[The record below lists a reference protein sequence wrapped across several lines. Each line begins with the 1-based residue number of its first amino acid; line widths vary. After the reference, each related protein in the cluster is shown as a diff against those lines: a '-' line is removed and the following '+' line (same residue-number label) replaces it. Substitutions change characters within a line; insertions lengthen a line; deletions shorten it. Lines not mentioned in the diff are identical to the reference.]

1 MKHHRNPS
9 PASTTAPV
17 GSEALSA
24 NDELFLLKLRYK
36 SGRLINVEGRQPIPL
51 TDPQTAW
58 VVYTGRLDVFAVP
71 LEQGKIAGVRRHLLR
86 AEAGQVVLGLGAES
100 ESPADGEP
108 NSQPVAFLAVGGPE
122 TRIVQVPRARLEELA
137 QEPEFS
143 AHVIRM
149 LEGWVQG
156 LAQALAVNLPPKES
170 YQVQPGDA
178 TLEAHRPARALRG
191 VIWVEPQGG
200 NFSWLGAAALPVPAT
215 GFSPLAGPLWLRASE
230 SGRLR
235 AVDTADFCALDPAWS
250 GVEHFH
256 DTVRAAMALRL
267 EQIAQADDQR
277 LQERADLNREKVA
290 QALTQLAGVMEPA
303 TPVSAPGGTMDAS
316 RELFSACQL
325 VGRALRVTMQLPPLK
340 LDDAAA
346 VYAVTGTALP
356 AAAPAGTETRTANAD
371 LLADIARASRL
382 RVRQIVL
389 PQQWQHTQSGPLL
402 AYRLDGT
409 PVALLPRRPKGG
421 PKEGFAVAGGY
432 DLIDPRTAVC
442 LPVTPEIAA
451 DLAPVAH
458 VFYRPLP
465 ERALTALDLFRLG
478 FQAARAELLTVVLS
492 GAAIGVL
499 GLVTPLMIGVLFN
512 TIIPS
517 AARGHLGQLGLVLL
531 VCVLSSA
538 LFLLTQ
544 NITLL
549 RLEGKWDSVV
559 LPALWDRLLRLP
571 PAFFRRGSSGDLAER
586 AMGLD
591 VIRRSLS
598 GATISALLAT
608 PTALFSLGLLFHYD
622 SRAAWISIGLAL
634 LLGAATLVTWQLG
647 LRYERQLTEQQGRIA
662 GLVLEFATGIAK
674 LRVAGAE
681 ARAFARWAQAFS
693 EQRTLAFRS
702 RNAANG
708 LAVFNA
714 AYPLLATLAI
724 FAVIAWGSPQGAR
737 LSAGDFLA
745 FNAAFGQFLFTGL
758 TLSAALLAT
767 LHVFPL
773 YERAR
778 PILQELPE
786 VASLQADPGELRGEI
801 EVSHVV
807 FRYRAE
813 EPPVLKD
820 ISLQVQPGEFVAL
833 VGPSGCG
840 KSTLLRLLLGF
851 EHPSSGALYYDGQ
864 DLLGLDVERVRRQI
878 GVVLQSSQLL
888 TGNILSNIIGSLPL
902 SIEDAWE
909 AARLVGLDEDI
920 AEMPMGMHT
929 LVGNSSSTL
938 SGGQRQRLLIA
949 RAIVSKPRILFF
961 DEATSALDN
970 RSQALVSASLE
981 RLQATRIV
989 VAHRLSTIINA
1000 DRIFV
1005 MDEGRIVQSGS
1016 YTELIRQRGLFEELV
1031 RRQML

>member
-1 MKHHRNPS
+1 MKHRSAPS
-9 PASTTAPV
+9 PISKTAPP
-17 GSEALSA
+17 GGEALNA

-36 SGRLINVEGRQPIPL
+36 SGRLINVEGRQPIAL
-51 TDPQTAW
+51 SDAQTAW

-71 LEQGKIAGVRRHLLR
+71 LAGGEAAGIRRHLLR
-86 AEAGQVVLGLGAES
+86 AEAGQVVLGLGVES
-100 ESPADGEP
+100 EFPVDGEP
-108 NSQPVAFLAVGGPE
+108 SAQPVTFVAVGGPE
-122 TRIVQVPRARLEELA
+122 TRVVQVPRARLEELA
-137 QEPEFS
+137 LEPEFS
-143 AHVIRM
+143 IHVIRM
-149 LEGWVQG
+149 LEVWVQG

-170 YQVQPGDA
+170 YQVQSGDHVF
-178 TLEAHRPARALRG
+178 EAQRPARALRG
-191 VIWVEPQGG
+191 VVWVEPQDGS
-200 NFSWLGAAALPVPAT
+200 FSWLGVPALPVPAT
-215 GFSPLAGPLWLRASE
+215 GFSPLAGPLWLRALE
-230 SGRLR
+230 PGQLR
-235 AVDTADFCALDPAWS
+235 AVDTADFCTHDPAWS
-250 GVEHFH
+250 GLAHFH
-256 DTVRAAMALRL
+256 ATVRAAMALRL
-267 EQIAQADDQR
+267 EQIAHTDAQH
-277 LQERADLNREKVA
+277 LQERADLNREQVA
-290 QALTQLAGVMEPA
+290 QALSRLAGVMEPA
-303 TPVSAPGGTMDAS
+303 TPALPPGGPIDAGKA
-316 RELFSACQL
+316 LFSVCQL
-325 VGRALRVTMQLPPLK
+325 VGQALGVPMQLPPVK
-340 LDDAAA
+340 LEEPPSAGAKAAN
-346 VYAVTGTALP
+346 T
-356 AAAPAGTETRTANAD
+356 D

-382 RVRQIVL
+382 RVRQVTL
-389 PQQWQHTQSGPLL
+389 PEHWQHTPSGPLL
-402 AYRLDGT
+402 AYRLDGA
-409 PVALLPRRPKGG
+409 PVALLPCRPKG
-421 PKEGFAVAGGY
+421 FAVVGGY
-432 DLIDPRTAVC
+432 DLIDPRTAAR
-442 LPVTPEIAA
+442 LPVTAEVAA

-458 VFYRPLP
+458 IFYRPLP
-465 ERALTALDLFRLG
+465 ERVLTALDLFRLG
-478 FQAARAELLTVVLS
+478 FRDARAELLTVALS
-492 GAAIGVL
+492 GAAIGLL
-499 GLVTPLMIGVLFN
+499 GLATPLMVGVLFN

-517 AARGHLGQLGLVLL
+517 AARGQLGQLGLVLL
-531 VCVLSSA
+531 ACALSTA

-549 RLEGKWDSVV
+549 RLEGKWDSAV

-586 AMGLD
+586 AMGID
-591 VIRRSLS
+591 VIRRGLS

-622 SRAAWISIGLAL
+622 SRAAWISLGLAL

-647 LRYERQLTEQQGRIA
+647 LRYQRQLTEQQGRIA

-693 EQRTLAFRS
+693 EQRALAFRS

-708 LAVFNA
+708 LVVFNA

-724 FAVIAWGSPQGAR
+724 FAMIAWGNPGGAR
-737 LSAGDFLA
+737 LSAGDFVA

-767 LHVFPL
+767 LQVIPL

-786 VASLQADPGELRGEI
+786 VAALQADPGELRGEI

-820 ISLQVQPGEFVAL
+820 ISLQVQPGEFIAL

-840 KSTLLRLLLGF
+840 KSTLMRLLLGF
-851 EHPSSGALYYDGQ
+851 ERPSAGAIYYDGQ

-909 AARLVGLDEDI
+909 AVRLVGLDEDLS
-920 AEMPMGMHT
+920 AMPMGMHT
-929 LVGNSSSTL
+929 LVGNNSSTL

-1005 MDEGRIVQSGS
+1005 MEEGRIVQSGT
-1016 YTELIRQRGLFEELV
+1016 YAELIRQRGLFEDLV

>member
-1 MKHHRNPS
+1 MKQRSSPS
-9 PASTTAPV
+9 PLSTTAPV
-17 GSEALSA
+17 ESAALSA

-58 VVYTGRLDVFAVP
+58 VVYTGRLDVFTVP
-71 LEQGKIAGVRRHLLR
+71 LEQGKIAGIRRHLLR
-86 AEAGQVVLGLGAES
+86 AEAGQVVLGLGA
-100 ESPADGEP
+100 DGEADV
-108 NSQPVAFLAVGGPE
+108 QPIAFLAVGGPE
-122 TRIVQVPRARLEELA
+122 TRVVQVPRARLEELA

-143 AHVIRM
+143 AHVVRM

-156 LAQALAVNLPPKES
+156 LAQALAINLPPKES
-170 YQVQPGDA
+170 YQVQPGDNA
-178 TLEAHRPARALRG
+178 FEAYRPARALRG
-191 VIWVEPQGG
+191 VVWVEAHAGA
-200 NFSWLGAAALPVPAT
+200 FSWLGMPALPVPAT
-215 GFSPLAGPLWLRASE
+215 GFSPLSGPLWVRASE
-230 SGRLR
+230 PGRLH
-235 AVDTADFCALDPAWS
+235 AVDTADFCLQDSAWS
-250 GVEHFH
+250 GLEHFH
-256 DTVRAAMALRL
+256 GTVRAAMALRL
-267 EQIAQADDQR
+267 EHAAQADGKR
-277 LQERADLNREKVA
+277 LQERANLNREQVA
-290 QALTQLAGVMEPA
+290 QALTQLVGVMEPA
-303 TPVSAPGGTMDAS
+303 SLASLPGGTVDAN
-316 RELFSACQL
+316 RELFAACQL
-325 VGRALRVTMQLPPLK
+325 VGRALGVTMQLPPMK
-340 LDDAAA
+340 LEDAAA
-346 VYAVTGTALP
+346 AD
-356 AAAPAGTETRTANAD
+356 AGTSPANTD
-371 LLADIARASRL
+371 RLGDIARASRL
-382 RVRQIVL
+382 RVRQILL
-389 PQQWQHTQSGPLL
+389 PQQWQSAPNGPLL
-402 AYRLDGT
+402 AYRRDGDA
-409 PVALLPRRPKGG
+409 PVALLPRRPKV
-421 PKEGFAVAGGY
+421 FSTIGGY
-432 DLIDPRTAVC
+432 DLVDPRTAAR
-442 LPVTPEIAA
+442 LPVTAEIAA
-451 DLAPVAH
+451 ELAPVAH

-465 ERALTALDLFRLG
+465 ERALTMLDLFRLG
-478 FQAARAELLTVVLS
+478 FQNAGAELLTVALS
-492 GAAIGVL
+492 GAAIGLL
-499 GLVTPLMIGVLFN
+499 GLVTPLMVGVLFN

-517 AARGHLGQLGLVLL
+517 AARGQLGQLGLILL
-531 VCVLSSA
+531 ACALSTA

-549 RLEGKWDSVV
+549 RLEGKWDSAV
-559 LPALWDRLLRLP
+559 LPAIWDRLLRLP

-598 GATISALLAT
+598 GATIAAILAT
-608 PTALFSLGLLFHYD
+608 PTALFSLGLLFYYD
-622 SRAAWISIGLAL
+622 SRLAWVAIGLAL
-634 LLGAATLVTWQLG
+634 LLSIATLATWQIG
-647 LRYERQLTEQQGRIA
+647 LRYQRQLTEQQGRIA

-693 EQRTLAFRS
+693 EQRALAFRS

-714 AYPLLATLAI
+714 AYPLLATLAL
-724 FAVIAWGSPQGAR
+724 FAVIAWGNSQGAR
-737 LSAGDFLA
+737 LSTGDFVA
-745 FNAAFGQFLFTGL
+745 FNAAFGQFLVTGL
-758 TLSAALLAT
+758 TLSAALLTT
-767 LHVFPL
+767 LHVIPL

-786 VASLQADPGELRGEI
+786 VVSLQTDPGELRGEI
-801 EVSHVV
+801 EINHVV
-807 FRYRAE
+807 FRYRE
-813 EPPVLKD
+813 EESPVLKD

-840 KSTLLRLLLGF
+840 KSTLMRLLLGF
-851 EHPSSGALYYDGQ
+851 ERPSAGAIYYDGQ

-902 SIEDAWE
+902 TIEDAWE
-909 AARLVGLDEDI
+909 AARLVGLSEDI

-1005 MDEGRIVQSGS
+1005 MEDGRIVQSGT
-1016 YTELIRQRGLFEELV
+1016 YAELIKQRGLFEDLV